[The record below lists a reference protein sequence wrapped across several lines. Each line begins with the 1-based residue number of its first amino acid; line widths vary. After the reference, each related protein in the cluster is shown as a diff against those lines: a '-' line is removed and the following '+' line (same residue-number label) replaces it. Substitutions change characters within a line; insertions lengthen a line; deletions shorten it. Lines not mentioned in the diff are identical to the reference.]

1 MVGMAK
7 VCSND
12 VERQHGGVEESG
24 FAVSPGLNFRQGIK
38 YSRPLCKGNCG
49 CHLPYIISK

>member
-38 YSRPLCKGNCG
+38 YSRPLCKRELWMSLTLY
-49 CHLPYIISK
+49 HF